1 MFRDTKSPTKQE
13 LSDKAAGYGSEMQEI
28 HGELE
33 KTSGDIQILRKLIDE
48 IDPEGATAECMDEAE
63 KSIGRA
69 EDATEQVFDS
79 QDTSL
84 EKVHDENEGYGQEVQ
99 ERTSVSERNLG
110 KVSDVTAPLTTQEAV
125 NEIRATKEAM
135 VRNTEVLEEVM
146 NRIKEQADH
155 SKQVQAQ
162 LRQIREGRG

>member
-13 LSDKAAGYGSEMQEI
+13 LSDKADGYAGEMKEI
-28 HGELE
+28 HEALG
-33 KTSGDIQILRKLIDE
+33 KTSGDIQILRKLTQE

-63 KSIGRA
+63 QSIGRA
-69 EDATEQVFDS
+69 EDATEQVFDN
-79 QDTSL
+79 QDMSL

-135 VRNTEVLEEVM
+135 VRNTEVLQEVM

-162 LRQIREGRG
+162 LRQIREGQG